1 MSRAHKKTNVTPM
14 VKEEHSDSSFSNKV
28 LSRLGD
34 MEHRMEQ
41 LFSRDWLHPQFDS
54 LLGHTK
60 EQHLGMPFE
69 GRSPKVDLIDNDNEV
84 IIRAELPG
92 IDKENID
99 VSMNENQVT
108 IKGSTHEE
116 INEKKDDYYH
126 TEISSGSFCR
136 TMSLPCEV
144 NIDETT
150 SKFKDGLLELNMP
163 KIEKSKRKS
172 IKIE

>member
-1 MSRAHKKTNVTPM
+1 MSKAHKKTNVTPID
-14 VKEEHSDSSFSNKV
+14 KEESADSSFSSKV

-34 MEHRMEQ
+34 MEHRIEQ
-41 LFSRDWLHPQFDS
+41 LFSQGWMHPNFGS
-54 LLGHTK
+54 LLGHSK
-60 EQHLGMPFE
+60 DQHLGMPFE

-92 IDKENID
+92 IKKKDINI
-99 VSMNENQVT
+99 SMNSHQVT

-126 TEISSGSFCR
+126 TEIASGSFCR
-136 TMSLPCEV
+136 TMTLPCEV
-144 NIDETT
+144 NVDETT
-150 SKFKDGLLELNMP
+150 SKLKDGLLELTMP
-163 KIEKSKRKS
+163 KIEKAKRKS